1 MVILNGIIT
10 MGTMGAFVCRLT
22 RLDRFEAT
30 TQLAFNINIT
40 GGHKNQTHRCILGT
54 FHCYSV
60 QIMHPLILLCW

>member
-10 MGTMGAFVCRLT
+10 MGTIGAFVCRLT
-22 RLDRFEAT
+22 RLDRFEATTQLAT

-54 FHCYSV
+54 FHCY
-60 QIMHPLILLCW
+60 PLILLCW